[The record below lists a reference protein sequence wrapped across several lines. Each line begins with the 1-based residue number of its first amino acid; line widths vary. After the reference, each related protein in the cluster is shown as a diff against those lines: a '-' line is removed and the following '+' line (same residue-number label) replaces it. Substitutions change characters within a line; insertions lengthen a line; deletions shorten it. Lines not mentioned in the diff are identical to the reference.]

1 MSAAYR
7 SRDNREKRIM
17 NATHIPRASV
27 RGSVVAGIATARSP
41 LKPLIVFAL
50 VLGSILIALSAPVAH
65 AGPGG
70 NGPDSDNQPN
80 VPGPVQVPTPLPKVQ
95 ASENPVI
102 FMPGQNTKTITFTWN
117 AQPDAKVYVRVVES
131 GVELWTKILDKG
143 AHGPLNLR
151 VTYGKSYGIDVCRFG
166 ADKCPAYLVTTKRFD
181 IADPTATRIPQP
193 PQIDTGSNPE
203 PPEVN
208 RTPQHGAASQSET
221 SMQ

>member
-1 MSAAYR
+1 
-7 SRDNREKRIM
+7 
-17 NATHIPRASV
+17 
-27 RGSVVAGIATARSP
+27 
-41 LKPLIVFAL
+41 
-50 VLGSILIALSAPVAH
+50 
-65 AGPGG
+65 
-70 NGPDSDNQPN
+70 
-80 VPGPVQVPTPLPKVQ
+80 
-95 ASENPVI
+95 
-102 FMPGQNTKTITFTWN
+102 MPGQNTKTITFTWN

-208 RTPQHGAASQSET
+208 RTPQHGQRRNLRRACNET
-221 SMQ
+221 AEDSLIIATSADRRSSTGSTDDFRGA